1 MTATYNQTTRAR
13 TIALAGIFQ
22 AAALVRQTG
31 QGKMRDEFATRA
43 SIASILKTDAASVE
57 DVFGGI
63 HCLRVGLETL
73 ATQLGGESR
82 LRDMELT
89 GYAITLMHLERKLA
103 RDKSML
109 DRISSGIGQIGT
121 PSRDLEARDPALVA
135 ELAELYRQTIST
147 LTPRVMVH
155 GDPGLLSGTGT
166 RNMIR
171 ALLLAGIR
179 SAVLWRQCGGN
190 RWRLIFGRK
199 GILESCTGLLREA
212 RLHGVL

>member
-13 TIALAGIFQ
+13 AIALAGIFQ

-63 HCLRVGLETL
+63 PSLRVGLETL

-109 DRISSGIGQIGT
+109 DRLSSGIGQIGT
-121 PSRDLEARDPALVA
+121 PSRDLELRDPALVT

-199 GILESCTGLLREA
+199 GILESCAGLLSEA

>member
-1 MTATYNQTTRAR
+1 MTATDNQTTRAR

-31 QGKMRDEFATRA
+31 SGRLRDEFATRA
-43 SIASILKTDAASVE
+43 SIASILQTEAASVE
-57 DVFGGI
+57 DVFGDVPS
-63 HCLRVGLETL
+63 LRVGLETL
-73 ATQLGGESR
+73 ASQLGSDSK

-89 GYAITLMHLERKLA
+89 GYAITLLHLERKLA
-103 RDKSML
+103 RDRPML
-109 DRISSGIGQIGT
+109 DRISRGIQQIKAA
-121 PSRDLEARDPALVA
+121 SQDLEPRDPALIA
-135 ELAELYRQTIST
+135 ELAELYSQTIST
-147 LTPRVMVH
+147 LTPRIMVH

-179 SAVLWRQCGGN
+179 AAVLWRQCGGN
-190 RWRLIFGRK
+190 RWRLIFQRRR
-199 GILESCTGLLREA
+199 ILESCTALLSKA

>member
-22 AAALVRQTG
+22 AAALVRLTG

-43 SIASILKTDAASVE
+43 SIASILKTDAASIE

-63 HCLRVGLETL
+63 PSLRVGLETL
-73 ATQLGGESR
+73 ATQLGSESS

-89 GYAITLMHLERKLA
+89 GYAVTLMHLERKLA

-109 DRISSGIGQIGT
+109 DRISSGIGKIGT
-121 PSRDLEARDPALVA
+121 SSRDLEQHDPALIA

-199 GILESCTGLLREA
+199 GILESCTGLVSEA